1 VRDRSGKEAD
11 MNFKMGRMTKRNR
24 AKYRRRAYE
33 AGMLRN
39 MTGSPTMPSRLGPSI
54 GGTPR
59 GLDNKRAA

>member
-1 VRDRSGKEAD
+1 

-39 MTGSPTMPSRLGPSI
+39 PSGSPTMPSRPGPSTDW
-54 GGTPR
+54 TPR
-59 GLDNKRAA
+59 GFDGKRAA

>member
-1 VRDRSGKEAD
+1 
-11 MNFKMGRMTKRNR
+11 MNLKMGRMTKRNR

-39 MTGSPTMPSRLGPSI
+39 VSGSSTTAWRPGRPI
-54 GGTPR
+54 GGASR